1 MAERELD
8 IVELSDSSINDVEI
22 GELSDST
29 IVDRLGKLPN
39 VLSAGGGDDLEK
51 QIEEEVEQGKEEAI
65 VQL

>member
-39 VLSAGGGDDLEK
+39 FLSAGGGDDLEK
-51 QIEEEVEQGKEEAI
+51 QIEEEVEQEKEEAI